1 MEYRELVGYEN
12 AAQGYAVRVS
22 DRTWLCCFNSFAVQ
36 TDGTT
41 RLPYFYAFLRQS
53 GSSSLTALVAN
64 PFDTNGITLLSTDGE
79 QMRFSYGGGRA
90 LGRRARGI
98 RLGRRHP
105 HPHRGLSMDAIIISV
120 TGSLPRKEHS

>member
-22 DRTWLCCFNSFAVQ
+22 DRTWLCCFNSFAMQ

-41 RLPYFYAFLRQS
+41 RLPYFYAFLRQA

-64 PFDTNGITLLSTDGE
+64 PFDTNGITLSTDGE
-79 QMRFSYGGGRA
+79 QMRFSRTEGRA
-90 LGRRARGI
+90 LGRRARVSG
-98 RLGRRHP
+98 
-105 HPHRGLSMDAIIISV
+105 SDAATLIL
-120 TGSLPRKEHS
+120 TEA